1 MKKILF
7 AVASLLVLASTAKAQ
22 DTFYPAWYWG
32 IKAGASYTSGE
43 ASKWSDLVTGPTIGI
58 NAGYQFAPCFSL
70 RGELSGFQAKG
81 TAISGAAEKTYKFNY
96 AQLAVDAVLDICN
109 IFKFKAARVVNPY
122 LFLGIGGNLRFNNK
136 ECPAAMLPAENYYWT
151 NPALSFMG
159 RFGGGIDF
167 RVSPSV
173 VLALEFQDNVV
184 SDKFNSKVGNA
195 LGTLECDQNL
205 SLLAGVKFTF
215 GAAKAAKAAE
225 LAAAEA
231 AAAAAAKAAAEKAAA
246 EKAAREAAEK
256 AAAEKAAREAA
267 EKAAAEKAAKE
278 AAERQARL
286 DALAG
291 ALDDDTRSIYFLIGK
306 SVIRKAESAKIDKIA
321 DAIRNLDCNVVVKGY
336 ADKATGTPALNLKLS
351 EKRVNAV
358 KAALEKKGIDAGRIS
373 TEYFG
378 DTVQVSDVPAKNRVA
393 ISILTD

>member
-1 MKKILF
+1 MKKFL
-7 AVASLLVLASTAKAQ
+7 VVLASLLTLASTAKAQ

-43 ASKWSDLVTGPTIGI
+43 ATKWTDLLTGPTIGI
-58 NAGYQFAPCFSL
+58 NAGYQFFPCFSV

-81 TAISGAAEKTYKFNY
+81 TAIFEAVEKTYKFNY
-96 AQLAVDAVLDICN
+96 AQLTVDAVLDICN

-122 LFLGIGGNLRFNNK
+122 IFLGIGGNLRFNNK
-136 ECPAAMLPAENYYWT
+136 ECPKDMLPVENYYWT
-151 NPALSFMG
+151 KATPSFMG

-173 VLALEFQDNVV
+173 VLALEFQENILT
-184 SDKFNSKVGNA
+184 DKFNSKVGNA
-195 LGTLECDQNL
+195 LGSLECDQNL

-231 AAAAAAKAAAEKAAA
+231 AAAAAAAAAAEKAAA

-267 EKAAAEKAAKE
+267 ERAAAEKAARE

-286 DALAG
+286 NALAG
-291 ALDDDTRSIYFLIGK
+291 ALDDETRSIYFLIGK
-306 SVIRKAESAKIDKIA
+306 SVIRKSESAKIDKIA
-321 DAIRNLDCNVVVKGY
+321 DAIKNLDCNVVVKGY
-336 ADKATGTPALNLKLS
+336 ADKATGTPAINLKLS

-358 KAALEKKGIDAGRIS
+358 KAALEKKGIDASRIS
-373 TEYFG
+373 TEFYG
-378 DTVQVSDVPAKNRVA
+378 DTQQVSETPAKNRVA

>member
-1 MKKILF
+1 MKKFL
-7 AVASLLVLASTAKAQ
+7 VVLASLLTLASTAKAQ

-43 ASKWSDLVTGPTIGI
+43 ATKWTDLLTGPTIGI
-58 NAGYQFAPCFSL
+58 NAGYQFFPCFSV

-81 TAISGAAEKTYKFNY
+81 TAIFEAVEKTYKFNY
-96 AQLAVDAVLDICN
+96 AQLTVDAVLDICN

-122 LFLGIGGNLRFNNK
+122 IFLGIGGNLRFNNK
-136 ECPAAMLPAENYYWT
+136 ECPKDMLPVENYYWT
-151 NPALSFMG
+151 KATPSFMG

-173 VLALEFQDNVV
+173 VLALEFQENILT
-184 SDKFNSKVGNA
+184 DKFNSKVGNA
-195 LGTLECDQNL
+195 LGPLECDQNL

-231 AAAAAAKAAAEKAAA
+231 AAAAAAAAAAEKAAA
-246 EKAAREAAEK
+246 EKTAREAAEK

-267 EKAAAEKAAKE
+267 ERAAAEKAARE

-286 DALAG
+286 NALAG
-291 ALDDDTRSIYFLIGK
+291 ALDDETRSIYFLIGK
-306 SVIRKAESAKIDKIA
+306 SVIRKSESAKIDKIA
-321 DAIRNLDCNVVVKGY
+321 DAIKNLDCNVVVKGY
-336 ADKATGTPALNLKLS
+336 ADKATGTPAINLKLS

-358 KAALEKKGIDAGRIS
+358 KAALEKKGIDASRIS
-373 TEYFG
+373 TEFYG
-378 DTVQVSDVPAKNRVA
+378 DTQQVSETPAKNRVA

>member
-1 MKKILF
+1 MKKLLVI
-7 AVASLLVLASTAKAQ
+7 VASLLTLVSTAKAQ

-43 ASKWSDLVTGPTIGI
+43 ATKWTDNVTGPTIGI
-58 NAGYQFAPCFSL
+58 NAGYQFFPCFSV
-70 RGELSGFQAKG
+70 RGELSGYQASG
-81 TAISGAAEKTYKFNY
+81 TALANASEKTYKYNY
-96 AQLAVDAVLDICN
+96 AQLTADAVLDICN

-122 LFLGIGGNLRFNNK
+122 IFLGIGGNLRFNNK
-136 ECPAAMLPAENYYWT
+136 ECPVEMLPVENYYWT
-151 NPALSFMG
+151 KPTLSFMG

-173 VLALEFQDNVV
+173 VIALEFQENILT
-184 SDKFNSKVGNA
+184 DKFNSKVGNA
-195 LGTLECDQNL
+195 LGPLECDQNL

-215 GAAKAAKAAE
+215 GAAKAARAAE
-225 LAAAEA
+225 AAAAEA

-291 ALDDDTRSIYFLIGK
+291 ALDDEARSIYFLIGK
-306 SVIRKAESAKIDKIA
+306 SVIRKSEAAKIDKIA
-321 DAIRNLDCNVVVKGY
+321 NAIRNLDCNVVVKGY
-336 ADKATGTPALNLKLS
+336 ADKPTGYPSLNLKLS
-351 EKRVNAV
+351 QKRVEAV
-358 KAALEKKGIDAGRIS
+358 KAALEKKGIEAERIS

-378 DTVQVSDVPAKNRVA
+378 DTQQVSEIPAKNRVA

>member
-1 MKKILF
+1 M
-7 AVASLLVLASTAKAQ
+7 ASLLTLASTAKAQ

-43 ASKWSDLVTGPTIGI
+43 ATKWTDLLTGPTIGI
-58 NAGYQFAPCFSL
+58 NAGYQFFPCFSV

-81 TAISGAAEKTYKFNY
+81 TAIFEAVEKTYKFNY
-96 AQLAVDAVLDICN
+96 AQLTVDAVLDICN

-122 LFLGIGGNLRFNNK
+122 IFLGIGGNLRFNNK
-136 ECPAAMLPAENYYWT
+136 ECPKDMLPVENYYWSKAT
-151 NPALSFMG
+151 PSFMG

-173 VLALEFQDNVV
+173 VLALEFQENILT
-184 SDKFNSKVGNA
+184 DKFNSKVGNA
-195 LGTLECDQNL
+195 LGSLECDQNL

-231 AAAAAAKAAAEKAAA
+231 AAAAAAAAAAEKAAA

-267 EKAAAEKAAKE
+267 ERAAAEKAARE

-286 DALAG
+286 NALAG
-291 ALDDDTRSIYFLIGK
+291 ALDDETRSIYFLIGK
-306 SVIRKAESAKIDKIA
+306 SVIRKSESAKIDKIA
-321 DAIRNLDCNVVVKGY
+321 DAIKNLDCNVVVKGY
-336 ADKATGTPALNLKLS
+336 ADKATGTPAINLKLS

-358 KAALEKKGIDAGRIS
+358 KAALEKNGIDASRIS
-373 TEYFG
+373 TEFYG
-378 DTVQVSDVPAKNRVA
+378 DTQQVSETPAKNRVA

>member
-1 MKKILF
+1 MKKFL
-7 AVASLLVLASTAKAQ
+7 VVLASLLTLASTAKAQ

-43 ASKWSDLVTGPTIGI
+43 ATKWTDLLTGPTIGI
-58 NAGYQFAPCFSL
+58 NAGYQFFPCFSV

-81 TAISGAAEKTYKFNY
+81 TAIFEAVEKTYKFNY
-96 AQLAVDAVLDICN
+96 AQLTVDAVLDICN

-122 LFLGIGGNLRFNNK
+122 IFLGIGGNLRFNNK
-136 ECPAAMLPAENYYWT
+136 ECPKDMLPVDNYYWT
-151 NPALSFMG
+151 KATPSFMG

-173 VLALEFQDNVV
+173 VLALEFQENILT
-184 SDKFNSKVGNA
+184 DKFNSKVGNA
-195 LGTLECDQNL
+195 LGPLECDQNL

-231 AAAAAAKAAAEKAAA
+231 AAAAAAAAAAEKAAA

-267 EKAAAEKAAKE
+267 ERAAAEKAARE

-286 DALAG
+286 NALAG
-291 ALDDDTRSIYFLIGK
+291 ALDDETRSIYFLIGK
-306 SVIRKAESAKIDKIA
+306 SVIRKSESAKIDKIA
-321 DAIRNLDCNVVVKGY
+321 DAIKNLDCNVVVKGY
-336 ADKATGTPALNLKLS
+336 ADKATGTPAINLKLS

-358 KAALEKKGIDAGRIS
+358 KAALEKKGIDASRIS
-373 TEYFG
+373 TEFYG
-378 DTVQVSDVPAKNRVA
+378 DTQQVSETPAKNRVA